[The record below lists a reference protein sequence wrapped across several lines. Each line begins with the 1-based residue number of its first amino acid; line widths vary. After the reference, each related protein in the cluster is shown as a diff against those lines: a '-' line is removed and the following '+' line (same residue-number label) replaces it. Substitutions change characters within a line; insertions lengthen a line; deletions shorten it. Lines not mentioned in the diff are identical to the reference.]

1 MDFSKKLIDQLSD
14 LSRNIKSLTSEVKD
28 SKNTVLPETSTL
40 QKEPSREEKEIIK
53 SKEEENKNF
62 LKSLEEIFKKGI
74 GEITKSS
81 EKSSDLLKGII
92 GSGLT
97 KEIVTGGT
105 PNKEKGGILDK
116 IPKFYSGG
124 IMGET
129 GLALV
134 GEKGPEIVNLKKG
147 SEVIPNEKS
156 SDLLSSMKTADQ
168 SLIEKRG
175 PTSEQIEKYKNSL
188 LDKDSEGFYKKYPE
202 ALEGDVEIFIK
213 KNRFKN
219 TKSIDKDIDK
229 SGEESLAKEDL
240 TRLSE
245 IQNKLGIIQSG
256 KEEKKGAEDLLS
268 GKESSE
274 EKKEKSILLEKAKKF
289 SEDKKLLEKGKNIL
303 ISKGKESLGGKKEE
317 GNSFSSILG
326 NKNEL
331 ASKGVTSATSLIDI
345 KESKENIKGK
355 LENLKSK
362 EVKNKEE
369 KSTMSV
375 ETSELKRPQ
384 IKEEPKKE
392 EPPKVEEKKPE
403 PPKAETKETPQ
414 KKEKEKESPKNTNIF
429 SSGGSPEKSK
439 EKKITP
445 DDLQVVVNLLSRIA
459 SLLEGPL
466 SIETMDSPFRPDS
479 RRF

>member
-1 MDFSKKLIDQLSD
+1 MDFNKKLIDQLSD

-28 SKNTVLPETSTL
+28 SKNAVLPETSTL
-40 QKEPSREEKEIIK
+40 QKEPSKEEVEIIK
-53 SKEEENKNF
+53 SREEENKKF

-74 GEITKSS
+74 VEITKSG
-81 EKSSDLLKGII
+81 EKSSGLLKEII
-92 GSGLT
+92 GSGFP
-97 KEIVTGGT
+97 KEIIPEA

-116 IPKFYSGG
+116 IPKFYNGG
-124 IMGET
+124 IMGED

-175 PTSEQIEKYKNSL
+175 PTAEQIEKYKNNL

-202 ALEGDVEIFIK
+202 ALEGDLEIFIK
-213 KNRFKN
+213 KNRFKSP
-219 TKSIDKDIDK
+219 KSIDKDIDR
-229 SGEESLAKEDL
+229 SEEDSLAKEDL
-240 TRLSE
+240 TKLSG
-245 IQNKLGIIQSG
+245 IQNKLDIIESG

-268 GKESSE
+268 KKEGPE

-289 SEDKKLLEKGKNIL
+289 SEDKKLLDKGKNIL
-303 ISKGKESLGGKKEE
+303 ISKGKEALGGKGGEE
-317 GNSFSSILG
+317 NSFGSILG

-331 ASKGVTSATSLIDI
+331 ASKGVTSATSLISS
-345 KESKENIKGK
+345 KESRENIKEK

-362 EVKNKEE
+362 RENTKEE
-369 KSTMSV
+369 KSAISV
-375 ETSELKRPQ
+375 ETPELKKPQ

-392 EPPKVEEKKPE
+392 EPPKVEEKKAE
-403 PPKAETKETPQ
+403 APKEEIKETPQ
-414 KKEKEKESPKNTNIF
+414 KKEKEKEAQKNTNITSEG
-429 SSGGSPEKSK
+429 SSEKSK

-466 SIETMDSPFRPDS
+466 SVETMDSPFRPDS